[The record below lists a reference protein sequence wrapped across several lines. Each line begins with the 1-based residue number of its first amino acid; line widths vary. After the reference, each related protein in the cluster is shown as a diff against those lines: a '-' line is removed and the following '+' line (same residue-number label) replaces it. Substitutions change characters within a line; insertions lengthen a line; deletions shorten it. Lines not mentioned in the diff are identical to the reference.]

1 MTKEDIMK
9 REKEINTPELSIA
22 GNVVAWKNTI
32 IQLSNV
38 SSLSTVALDPVAFP
52 LWTIVGSFIA
62 IILIPFKL
70 AFLTFLFWVLAAIV
84 IYAWYKQNQEI
95 AKQRNLII
103 MMNSGKVFVI
113 GFKDKEFLE
122 KVYGVLSSIIAEGNE
137 SSEHIRIN
145 INNSTISGEAHVLN
159 DLIL

>member
-22 GNVVAWKNTI
+22 GNVMAWKNTI

-70 AFLTFLFWVLAAIV
+70 AFLTFLFWVLVAIV